1 MNHPVPAKRRMR
13 WWIPATLVVLWVIG
27 VALLWK
33 LEVTFREQASVAV
46 TLLTILALAFWFV
59 FLTGFPF
66 RTRLALVLI
75 GAMVL
80 AGAVLGIRNLTRIEG
95 SIDGSGIPRLVWKW
109 SPPRDAGLQELVVAA
124 PTTNALPETHRSN
137 AASNFPQFLG
147 PNRLGVITGLQL
159 ARDWSS
165 SPPRQVWR
173 QPIGLGWSAFAV
185 SAPRAIT
192 QEQRGEKELIVCY
205 ELTTGHVLWSHTNLV
220 RFSEV
225 LGGDGPRATPTVE
238 EGRVYAIGATGI
250 LDCLDEA
257 TGQLIWSRGALRENG
272 LQNITWGK
280 SCSPLLLDASVI
292 VTGGPEETKSLL
304 AYRKETGEPLW
315 QSGRDEASYCS
326 PSIATIAGQR
336 QIVILN
342 AQSVSGH
349 DPRDGRVLWDYS
361 WRGNW
366 PKVAQPL
373 ALENDRVFIAAGY
386 GLGCVMLQLKRSD
399 AGEWSVIELWKNR
412 NLKPKFTNVVRR
424 EGCVYGLDDGTLVC
438 LDLATGERKWK
449 DGRYGHGQVLLV
461 EDVLLIQA
469 ESGDVVL
476 VEANPNEH
484 RELGRFSAIEGKTWN
499 NPVLAGNY
507 LLVRNDREAAC
518 YELPLRAGP
527 PVPSRDR

>member
-1 MNHPVPAKRRMR
+1 MSHGIPGERRMR
-13 WWIPATLVVLWVIG
+13 WWIAATIVVLWAAG
-27 VALLWK
+27 VSLLWK

-46 TLLTILALAFWFV
+46 TLLAILAIAFWFV

-66 RTRLALVLI
+66 RTRLLLVLV

-80 AGAVLGIRNLTRIEG
+80 VGVVLGIRNLTRIEG

-109 SPPRDAGLQELVVAA
+109 APLRDAGLQELVVMR
-124 PTTNALPETHRSN
+124 PNTNASETLARNPANDFS
-137 AASNFPQFLG
+137 QFLG
-147 PNRLGVITGLQL
+147 PNRLGVVTGLQL
-159 ARDWSS
+159 SRDWSS
-165 SPPRQVWR
+165 RPPRQVWR

-185 SAPRAIT
+185 SGSRAIT

-205 ELTTGHVLWSHTNLV
+205 ELGTGRVLWSHTNRV

-225 LGGDGPRATPTVE
+225 LGGDGPRATPTVT

-250 LDCLDEA
+250 LDCLDEG
-257 TGQLIWSRGALRENG
+257 TGKLIWSRDVLRENG
-272 LQNITWGK
+272 LENITWGK
-280 SCSPLLLDASVI
+280 SCSPLLLDESVI
-292 VTGGPEETKSLL
+292 VTGGAVETKSLL
-304 AYRKETGEPLW
+304 AYRKDTGEPLW

-349 DPRDGRVLWDYS
+349 DPRDGKVFWDYS
-361 WRGNW
+361 WKGNW

-373 ALENDRVFIAAGY
+373 ALENDRVFMAAGY

-399 AGEWSVIELWKNR
+399 AGEWSVTELWKNR

-424 EGCVYGLDDGTLVC
+424 KGCVYGLDDGTLVC
-438 LDLATGERKWK
+438 LDLASGERKWK

-461 EDVLLIQA
+461 DDVLLIQA
-469 ESGDVVL
+469 ESGDVIL

-484 RELGRFSAIEGKTWN
+484 RELGRFPAIEGKTWN
-499 NPVLAGNY
+499 NPVLAGSY

-518 YELPLRAGP
+518 YELPLRQG
-527 PVPSRDR
+527 PVPGGNR

>member
-1 MNHPVPAKRRMR
+1 MNAAVPARRRMR
-13 WWIPATLVVLWVIG
+13 WWVPAALMVLGSTGIT
-27 VALLWK
+27 LLWEF
-33 LEVTFREQASVAV
+33 EVTFREQASLAV
-46 TLLTILALAFWFV
+46 GLLTILALAFWFV

-66 RTRLALVLI
+66 RTRLMLLLV
-75 GAMVL
+75 GAMIL
-80 AGAVLGIRNLTRIEG
+80 AGVVVGIKNLTRIEG

-109 SPPRDAGLQELVVAA
+109 SPPRDAGLQELAVAP
-124 PTTNALPETHRSN
+124 PTTNALPATQARS
-137 AASNFPQFLG
+137 AANNFPQFLG
-147 PNRLGVITGLQL
+147 PNRLGVVTGVQL

-165 SPPRQVWR
+165 RPPRQVWR

-185 SAPRAIT
+185 SGPRAIT

-205 ELTTGHVLWSHTNLV
+205 ELATGHALWSYTNQA
-220 RFSEV
+220 RFSET
-225 LGGDGPRATPTVE
+225 LGGDGPRATPTLE
-238 EGRVYAIGATGI
+238 EGRVYAIGATGV
-250 LDCLDEA
+250 LDCLDLE
-257 TGQLIWSRGALRENG
+257 TGKLIWSRDTLRENG
-272 LQNITWGK
+272 LPNITWGK
-280 SCSPLLLDASVI
+280 SCSPLLLDDMVVI
-292 VTGGPEETKSLL
+292 TGGAEESKSLL
-304 AYRKETGEPLW
+304 AYHRDTGQPLW
-315 QSGRDEASYCS
+315 QSGRDQACYCS

-336 QIVILN
+336 QILILN

-349 DPRDGRVLWDYS
+349 DPRDGKVLWDYS

-373 ALENDRVFIAAGY
+373 ALEKDRVFIGAGY

-399 AGEWSVIELWKNR
+399 GGDWSVIELWKSR

-461 EDVLLIQA
+461 DDVLLIQA

-518 YELPLRAGP
+518 YELPLHDP
-527 PVPSRDR
+527 PVPGGNR

>member
-1 MNHPVPAKRRMR
+1 MR
-13 WWIPATLVVLWVIG
+13 WWVPAVLIVLWVIG
-27 VALLWK
+27 VTLLWE

-59 FLTGFPF
+59 FLTGFPL
-66 RTRLALVLI
+66 RTRLVLLLI
-75 GAMVL
+75 GAMTL
-80 AGAVLGIRNLTRIEG
+80 AGVGLGIKNLTRIEG

-109 SPPRDAGLQELVVAA
+109 SPPRDARLQELVVAR
-124 PTTNALPETHRSN
+124 PTANASDTLARGPAN
-137 AASNFPQFLG
+137 DFPQFLG
-147 PNRLGVITGLQL
+147 PNRLGVITGVHLT
-159 ARDWSS
+159 RNWGT

-185 SAPRAIT
+185 SGQRAIT
-192 QEQRGEKELIVCY
+192 QEQRGEKELIICY
-205 ELTTGHVLWSHTNLV
+205 ELSTGRVLWSHTNRV

-225 LGGDGPRATPTVE
+225 LGGDGPRATPTLD

-257 TGQLIWSRGALRENG
+257 TGKLIWSRDVLRENG
-272 LQNITWGK
+272 LQNIAWGK
-280 SCSPLLLDASVI
+280 SCSPLLLDEMVV
-292 VTGGPEETKSLL
+292 VTGGAEETKSLL
-304 AYRKETGEPLW
+304 AYHKDTGRPLW
-315 QSGRDEASYCS
+315 QSGRDQASYCS
-326 PSIATIAGQR
+326 PSFATIAGRR
-336 QIVILN
+336 QILVLN

-349 DPRDGRVLWDYS
+349 NPRDGKALWDYS

-373 ALENDRVFIAAGY
+373 ALEKDRVFIGAGY

-399 AGEWSVIELWKNR
+399 SGDWSVIEIWKNR

-424 EGCVYGLDDGTLVC
+424 EGCIYGLDDGTLVC
-438 LDLATGERKWK
+438 LDLDTGERKWK
-449 DGRYGHGQVLLV
+449 EGRYGHGQMLLV
-461 EDVLLIQA
+461 DDVLLIQA

-499 NPVLAGNY
+499 NPVLAGIY
-507 LLVRNDREAAC
+507 LLVRNDQEAAC
-518 YELPLRAGP
+518 YELPLRDGFAADDG
-527 PVPSRDR
+527 R